1 MSDLT
6 HEEMIEIAKQREE
19 TNQVIIAKISDED
32 LKKVQEA
39 QQQYKGEQQ

>member
-6 HEEMIEIAKQREE
+6 HEEMLEIANQREVA
-19 TNQVIIAKISDED
+19 NQPIIAKISDED

-39 QQQYKGEQQ
+39 QQQHKGEQQ

>member
-6 HEEMIEIAKQREE
+6 HEEMLEIAKQREE

-32 LKKVQEA
+32 LKKIQEA
-39 QQQYKGEQQ
+39 QQQHKGEQQ